1 VTLVNA
7 YATLNQLKTAIRMG
21 TADTADDT
29 ILEMAIESASRL
41 IDDDCDRVFYSSGTA
56 VTRSFVAND
65 GYVVDIDD
73 NITVASVATD
83 DDGSRTFSTTW
94 GTADFQ
100 EEPLNNL
107 NGGQDWPT
115 TRLRAIASR
124 SFPCSEG
131 ASTVRVTGT
140 WGFGTAI
147 PTIITQACVLQS
159 SRIYKRLDAP
169 FGVAG
174 FGDMGAVRVSRT
186 DPDVYALISKYRRA
200 KVATA

>member
-1 VTLVNA
+1 MAIQNG
-7 YATLNQLKTAIRMG
+7 YATLNQLKVAIKMG

-41 IDDDCDRVFYSSGTA
+41 IDDDCNRVFYSSGTA
-56 VTRSFVAND
+56 VTRSFVPTD
-65 GYVVDIDD
+65 DYVVDIDD
-73 NITVASVATD
+73 NITVATVVTD
-83 DDGSRTFSTTW
+83 DDGSRAFATTW

-124 SFPCSEG
+124 AFPCTAG
-131 ASTVRVTGT
+131 AATVKVTGT
-140 WGFGTAI
+140 WGFGTAV
-147 PTIITQACVLQS
+147 PTIITQACILQS

-186 DPDVYALISKYRRA
+186 DPDVYALISKYRDA